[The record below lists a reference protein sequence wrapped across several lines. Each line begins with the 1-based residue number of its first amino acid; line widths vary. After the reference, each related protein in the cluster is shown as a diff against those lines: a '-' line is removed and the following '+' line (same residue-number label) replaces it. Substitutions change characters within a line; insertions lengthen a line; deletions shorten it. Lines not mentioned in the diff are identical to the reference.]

1 MAGRRLMSLFGVLTG
16 RSPRCVATGTYTGTG
31 DTHYDV
37 KITTGGVSGAAVATW
52 QQITAGAVVTSGTVT
67 LTSGTAAAFGAL
79 GLSLTFYWVG
89 RLPAGQMWRIEA
101 SDTSNLFG
109 EAAPLDNIILEP
121 SVPLACSREGALDVR
136 GSTTPTEAVVIA
148 AEGTTGSSFI
158 DIRGFT
164 PVFATDTAFA
174 GTEFTFLHSF
184 DGINSA
190 GPLKDEAGNTV
201 TLTGAATT
209 LQTIVPTGNDAIA
222 LAAAYYIK
230 IVKSTAQGAGTPTT
244 ITVGRSS

>member
-136 GSTTPTEAVVIA
+136 GSTTPTEAVVIP
-148 AEGTTGSSFI
+148 AESNTHTGWI
-158 DIRGFT
+158 DVRGYVPLFG
-164 PVFATDTAFA
+164 TDTAFA
-174 GTEFTFLHSF
+174 GTDITFLHSF
-184 DGINSA
+184 DGSNSA
-190 GPLKDEAGNTV
+190 GVLKDGDGNTV

-209 LQTIVPTGNDAIA
+209 LQTIIPTGNDAVA
-222 LAAAYYIK
+222 LAAAYYIQ
-230 IVKSTAQGAGTPTT
+230 IVKGTTQGAATPTI
-244 ITVGRSS
+244 ITVGKSS